1 MLDDIRLDVDA
12 TNPLGCQNHSER
24 VWSEVSLEIGTI
36 MGALRMRGQRTRWWL
51 KGLVII
57 GISTLILI
65 GGISQWQVAHARQ
78 RPPIQLRTTVLMTTG
93 AQPFDTATSVRLLN
107 GRTSNPVLSARVGYL
122 LHADSNSI
130 TPQSYRIKRR
140 AYNVTLIGG
149 VMVGSLVLWLGYHW
163 WRRR

>member
-1 MLDDIRLDVDA
+1 
-12 TNPLGCQNHSER
+12 
-24 VWSEVSLEIGTI
+24 
-36 MGALRMRGQRTRWWL
+36 MGALRMRGQWTRWWL

-65 GGISQWQVAHARQ
+65 RGISQWQVAHARQ

-93 AQPFDTATSVRLLN
+93 AQPIGAVTPVWLLN
-107 GRTSNPVLSARVGYL
+107 GRTSNPVLSARVGHL
-122 LHADSNSI
+122 QQADSNSI

-149 VMVGSLVLWLGYHW
+149 VMVGSIVLWLGYHW

>member
-1 MLDDIRLDVDA
+1 
-12 TNPLGCQNHSER
+12 
-24 VWSEVSLEIGTI
+24 
-36 MGALRMRGQRTRWWL
+36 MRGQRTRWWL

-78 RPPIQLRTTVLMTTG
+78 RPRIQLRTTARMTTG
-93 AQPFDTATSVRLLN
+93 AQPIDAVTPVWLMNS
-107 GRTSNPVLSARVGYL
+107 RTSKPVFSIRTSHLQHS
-122 LHADSNSI
+122 DSNSI

-149 VMVGSLVLWLGYHW
+149 VMVGSLLLWLGYHW